1 MCPTARSVH
10 ALRYVGGY
18 TLLRPLGTGGM
29 SVVHL
34 GYDDASHTSVAVK
47 VLADHLAG
55 DQQFVNRFYREAVL
69 TRSLS
74 HPALVRGLKHGFD
87 PDAHAHF
94 LALEFVD
101 GPTAHA
107 ALDRLGRFPPAVA
120 VRVALDAASALAH
133 LHRKRLVHR
142 DVKPDNLLLP
152 TAGPAKLADLGLA
165 KQIATDGHLTVT
177 AQGFGTPHY
186 MPYEQAVNAAL
197 ADERSDVFALGAT
210 LYHLLTGVV
219 PFPDSDTNPS
229 APRTAFVPAGE
240 VRPDLPPAVDA
251 ALERMLAADPRK
263 RFASMAEVTA
273 ALERCGMSGVSGAGD
288 EYARFVADA
297 NGANTTSAT
306 DDTPTRLG
314 GVG

>member
-10 ALRYVGGY
+10 APRFVGGY
-18 TLLRPLGTGGM
+18 ALLRPLGTGGM

-34 GYDDASHTSVAVK
+34 GYDAATHTSVAVK

-87 PDAHAHF
+87 PDARAHF

-107 ALDRLGRFPPAVA
+107 ALDRLGRFPPTVA

-133 LHRKRLVHR
+133 LHRQRLVHR

-165 KQIATDGHLTVT
+165 KRIATDGHLTAP

-210 LYHLLTGVV
+210 LYHLLTGLV
-219 PFPDSDTNPS
+219 PFPDSDANPS
-229 APRTAFVPAGE
+229 APRTAFAPAGE
-240 VRPDLPPAVDA
+240 VCPGLPPAVDA

-273 ALERCGMSGVSGAGD
+273 ALERCGVGGAAD
-288 EYARFVADA
+288 EYARFVTAA
-297 NGANTTSAT
+297 NGANATSVA